1 VGNIPHSRGELNFG
15 HLNELTVPCYVDE
28 VSPRL
33 GLWGLVLALCW
44 LVCLL
49 LVCGVVLARGA
60 CVFVVGLWS

>member
-33 GLWGLVLALCW
+33 GLWGLVLALA
-44 LVCLL
+44 
-49 LVCGVVLARGA
+49 LAS
-60 CVFVVGLWS
+60 VFVVGLWS